1 MVKNSTRNAS
11 RKDASPGSRPVSSY
25 KGSKVEGNSKV
36 IPLTA
41 KTPAQQ
47 LYIKALMSSPM
58 VIAFGP
64 SGSGKTYVPTVL
76 AGNLYATRQINKII
90 LTRPVVSVGK
100 SLGALPGELKDKF
113 SPWLAPTLSL
123 LKEQLGSGEVDTAVK
138 NGHIQFCPMETMR
151 GASFNDAMILVDES
165 QNLTVEEFAMIV
177 TRIGENCRVVFSGD
191 IRQTDLKNKQDCGL
205 TKAIHLA
212 KKYHIDCAVV
222 EFGVDDI
229 VRSDLTKQWVVAMYE
244 EGIL

>member
-1 MVKNSTRNAS
+1 MVKNSPRNAP
-11 RKDASPGSRPVSSY
+11 RKTSSQKGRPASTY
-25 KGSKVEGNSKV
+25 KGSKAEGESKV

-47 LYIKALMSSPM
+47 LYINALLSSPM

-64 SGSGKTYVPTVL
+64 SGSGKTYVPTVM

-100 SLGALPGELKDKF
+100 SLGSLPGELRDKF
-113 SPWLAPTLSL
+113 SPWLAPTLSI
-123 LKEQLGSGEVDTAVK
+123 LKEQLGAGEVDTAVK

-151 GASFNDAMILVDES
+151 GSSFNDAMVLIEEA
-165 QNLTVEEFAMIV
+165 QNLTVEELALIV
-177 TRIGENCRVVFSGD
+177 TRIGENCKVVMSGD
-191 IRQTDLKNKQDCGL
+191 IRQTDLKNKADCGL

-212 KKYHIDCAVV
+212 KKYRIDCAVV
-222 EFGVDDI
+222 EFGIDDI